1 MPTGKQQR
9 RRLKLSDLFGYFRM
23 ESAER
28 AHFVVPNLL
37 PGVVEITFYPDSHG
51 FAFDE
56 IVFASGSGA

>member
-1 MPTGKQQR
+1 
-9 RRLKLSDLFGYFRM
+9 M

>member
-1 MPTGKQQR
+1 MPTGKQRR

-28 AHFVVPNLL
+28 AHFFVPNLFAVL
-37 PGVVEITFYPDSHG
+37 IEITVDANCYG